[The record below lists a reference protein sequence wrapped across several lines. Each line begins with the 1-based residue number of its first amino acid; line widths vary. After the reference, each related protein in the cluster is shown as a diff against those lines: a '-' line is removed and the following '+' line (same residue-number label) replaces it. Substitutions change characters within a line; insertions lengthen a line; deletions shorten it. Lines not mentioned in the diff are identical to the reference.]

1 MAASQPLTHCRIK
14 CALADL
20 PSSLLRNPASEMHA
34 GKDLSLQKSKIRRNI
49 FRLWRDR
56 KCVTN
61 LSRWVDRWTGT
72 RRDLGFSCGFRQ
84 LDVYCWPGVPVQVT
98 RCAPFRYRRV
108 RRTSSGCSHVE
119 PTESSSPHSSKVK
132 SGLICF
138 GRHAT
143 WDLRARF
150 QSDRPSRV
158 ARSLHWIKVRNPN
171 SPAMTRV
178 KEVEWSAT
186 EERSR

>member
-119 PTESSSPHSSKVK
+119 PTGIFIAPFEQGEIGPDLFRAACYLGLKGSVSK
-132 SGLICF
+132 
-138 GRHAT
+138 
-143 WDLRARF
+143 
-150 QSDRPSRV
+150 RPALSRGSV
-158 ARSLHWIKVRNPN
+158 APLDQG
-171 SPAMTRV
+171 
-178 KEVEWSAT
+178 
-186 EERSR
+186 EEP